1 MIQLIAAILPE
12 ALKIIDDYIP
22 DKDAAQKAKDQ
33 INAKLIDAAAQ
44 ANLGQIET
52 NKAEAQ
58 HRSVWVAG
66 WRPAI
71 GWACAA
77 GFGYTFVGYPVLSW
91 VGGIYGWPALP
102 LIDNGILLEMTFGM
116 LGMAGL
122 RTFEKLKGVSK

>member
-12 ALKIIDDYIP
+12 ALKIIDDFIP
-22 DKDAAQKAKDQ
+22 DKDAAQRAKDQ
-33 INAKLIDAAAQ
+33 INAKLVDAATQ
-44 ANLGQIET
+44 ANLEQIKT
-52 NKAEAQ
+52 NQTEAQ

-77 GFGYTFVGYPVLSW
+77 GFGYTFLGYPILAW
-91 VGGIYGWPALP
+91 LGAIYGWPELP
-102 LIDNGILLEMTFGM
+102 AVRTDILLEMTFGM

-122 RTFEKLKGVSK
+122 RTFEKLKGVTQ